1 MWLIYWLKI
10 KYNNDKN
17 VIKHYIKIVNNKY
30 INN

>member
-1 MWLIYWLKI
+1 MYWLKI

-17 VIKHYIKIVNNKY
+17 AIKRYIIMFNNKY